1 MCFKVAGM
9 AWANQYKHKSFEL
22 PHQVM
27 VKGVIALAKE
37 YEQAFNEWMEE

>member
-1 MCFKVAGM
+1 
-9 AWANQYKHKSFEL
+9 
-22 PHQVM
+22 VM